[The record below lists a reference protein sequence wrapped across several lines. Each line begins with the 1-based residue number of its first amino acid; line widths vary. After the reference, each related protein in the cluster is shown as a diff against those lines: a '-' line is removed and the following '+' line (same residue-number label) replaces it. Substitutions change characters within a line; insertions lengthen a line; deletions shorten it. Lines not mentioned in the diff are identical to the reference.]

1 MSTPTFPTAAS
12 WCSATT
18 TSSRRSSTTCSKT
31 RQNSP
36 ALYLGVT
43 TLNGKALIS
52 VRNEG
57 ETIPAEEIPLLFERF
72 HKSDKSRS
80 EDKDG
85 VGLGLYVV
93 KTILDQHKEHIAV
106 TSENGLTTFTF
117 SVTLAGGQT
126 AQ

>member
-1 MSTPTFPTAAS
+1 MFAGAV
-12 WCSATT
+12 AT
-18 TSSRRSSTTCSKT
+18 
-31 RQNSP
+31 
-36 ALYLGVT
+36 LFLGLAVT
-43 TLNGKALIS
+43 NGRAVVS

-57 ETIPAEEIPLLFERF
+57 DTIPAEEIPLRFERF

-85 VGLGLYVV
+85 VGLGRYVV